1 MGGQY
6 LVLNVHQG
14 RFVDL
19 QNGILLLDLSF
30 LEHKDI
36 LVLLVQLMI
45 VTTVPGRLVN
55 VWLVQMGGIIS
66 IEGILTQL
74 LTCVYWSIRTKY
86 RVRNP

>member
-1 MGGQY
+1 MLGQY
-6 LVLNVHQG
+6 LVFYVHQG
-14 RFVDL
+14 RFVNL

-30 LEHKDI
+30 LEHEDI

-66 IEGILTQL
+66 VEGVLTDL
-74 LTCVYWSIRTKY
+74 LSSINWPIRAKY
-86 RVRNP
+86 RV